1 MTTSVDKFNS
11 LFNEFIDKIINKYP
25 NQTLNDYKK
34 AFVLLK
40 ITSPSTPS
48 SLFMA
53 GCVDYKNQIK
63 NRDEAF
69 FINNTAIKNKI
80 NSFSIEIGINKYWKE
95 LTDRTKTA
103 IWDYIQSLFLLGE
116 LIISNN
122 PTEFNKIRNSN
133 VQDYKEEISN
143 LHKNKFST
151 DFLTKLNS

>member
-1 MTTSVDKFNS
+1 MTS
-11 LFNEFIDKIINKYP
+11 I
-25 NQTLNDYKK
+25 
-34 AFVLLK
+34 
-40 ITSPSTPS
+40 
-48 SLFMA
+48 
-53 GCVDYKNQIK
+53 
-63 NRDEAF
+63 DEAF

-116 LIISNN
+116 LIISND

>member
-116 LIISNN
+116 LIISND

>member
-69 FINNTAIKNKI
+69 FINNNAIKNKI

>member
-1 MTTSVDKFNS
+1 MTTSIDKFNS
-11 LFNEFIDKIINKYP
+11 LLNEFIDKIINKYP
-25 NQTLNDYKK
+25 NESLNDYKK

-53 GCVDYKNQIK
+53 GCVDYKKQIK
-63 NRDEAF
+63 TRDEAF
-69 FINNTAIKNKI
+69 FINNDAIKNKI

-95 LTDRTKTA
+95 LTDTTKTA

-116 LIISNN
+116 LIISDN
-122 PTEFNKIRNSN
+122 PTEFNKIRNSS

>member
-1 MTTSVDKFNS
+1 MTTSIDKFNS

-25 NQTLNDYKK
+25 NERLDDYKK

-40 ITSPSTPS
+40 ITSPSTPP

-53 GCVDYKNQIK
+53 GCVDYKKQIK

-69 FINNTAIKNKI
+69 FINSDAIKNKI

-95 LTDRTKTA
+95 LTDITKTA

-116 LIISNN
+116 LIISDY

-133 VQDYKEEISN
+133 VQDYKEEISD